1 MLGGFLGSG
10 KTTTLLRLAQQLQR
24 AGKRVGIITNDQAA
38 GLVDTALM
46 EELNLPVSEIAGGCF
61 CCRSG
66 SLVEAL
72 GKLTAASQPE
82 VFLAEPVGSCTD
94 LVATVSLP
102 LERIYNAGFTMAPY
116 AVLVDPYRAMQTL
129 GVEELS
135 WSAAKAGAGR
145 VAGESAPERSAGRVP
160 RGGGVR
166 VRETAGGNGIQTREG
181 VFSPD
186 VNYIYRKQ
194 LEEAEIIV
202 INKTD
207 VIAPERLVRLRE
219 ALGREYPDAEIL
231 CVASREGTG
240 LDALF
245 EALTTR
251 EGDTRRVMEVD
262 YARYGKGEAM
272 LGWYNGQH
280 EVRVTGSAVRVPKGS
295 RKTGRPGDCGGPGID
310 GNAWL
315 LDLALRVRTVL
326 RATGTEIAHF
336 KMSLVEEAAT
346 EDDKRADG
354 PGAARASMAAVSL
367 VSSDR
372 EPELRRVLDAPLE
385 RGLLTV
391 NLRAEGMPEL
401 LAIAVQ
407 EALKSNPPGLKTK
420 RLAEEA
426 FRPGQPIPTHRVA
439 AV

>member
-46 EELNLPVSEIAGGCF
+46 EELKLPVSEIAGGCF

-135 WSAAKAGAGR
+135 WSAAKAATGR
-145 VAGESAPERSAGRVP
+145 VAGESASERSAGRIP
-160 RGGGVR
+160 RGGGAR
-166 VRETAGGNGIQTREG
+166 VRETAGKNGIQTREG

-207 VIAPERLVRLRE
+207 VIAPERLV
-219 ALGREYPDAEIL
+219 
-231 CVASREGTG
+231 
-240 LDALF
+240 
-245 EALTTR
+245 
-251 EGDTRRVMEVD
+251 
-262 YARYGKGEAM
+262 
-272 LGWYNGQH
+272 WYNGQH
-280 EVRVTGSAVRVPKGS
+280 EVRVTGSAGRGPKGS
-295 RKTGRPGDCGGPGID
+295 RKAGPPEDGGGQGID

-346 EDDKRADG
+346 EVGGRADG